1 MDVVNDMDMDDD
13 IGKNSR
19 KLNPCNWLQNTK
31 TLKMKNFLK
40 IFKIGRKDDMNKLDL
55 IKFFERTLS
64 LLKIKTMAEQ
74 IFSMRLM
81 AFLFFL
87 HYGDGYMILISI
99 Y

>member
-1 MDVVNDMDMDDD
+1 MKQQHAKLCDDMDVVNDMDMDDD

-55 IKFFERTLS
+55 IKFKL
-64 LLKIKTMAEQ
+64 AP
-74 IFSMRLM
+74 
-81 AFLFFL
+81 
-87 HYGDGYMILISI
+87 
-99 Y
+99 

>member
-1 MDVVNDMDMDDD
+1 MDVVNDMDMDDG

-19 KLNPCNWLQNTK
+19 KLNPFNWLQNTK

-64 LLKIKTMAEQ
+64 LLKIKKMAEQ
-74 IFSMRLM
+74 IFAMHLM
-81 AFLFFL
+81 AFF
-87 HYGDGYMILISI
+87 ILLTLCG
-99 Y
+99 

>member
-1 MDVVNDMDMDDD
+1 MDVVNDMDMDDG

-64 LLKIKTMAEQ
+64 LLKNKKDGRTNFCNAFDG
-74 IFSMRLM
+74 IF
-81 AFLFFL
+81 
-87 HYGDGYMILISI
+87 ILLTLCG
-99 Y
+99 